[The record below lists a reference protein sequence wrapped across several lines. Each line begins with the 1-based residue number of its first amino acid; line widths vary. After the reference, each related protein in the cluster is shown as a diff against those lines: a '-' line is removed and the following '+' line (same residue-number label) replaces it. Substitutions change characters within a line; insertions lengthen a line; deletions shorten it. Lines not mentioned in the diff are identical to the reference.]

1 MENVHSFTAAVRG
14 YHYYR
19 RFWKP
24 EEKQK
29 LNCMH
34 ELNNPYDRFTIKL
47 VTLNGETVGH
57 LPKEL
62 SRITKFYLDRG
73 ASMHVALTSKHY
85 RRSPLVQ
92 GGIEIA
98 CLVVTRMPAT
108 RRNTEITEKYL
119 TLVKELYAE
128 PKEEEILGCFAD
140 EIINE
145 NNLPGASARST
156 ENKRIKETPRP
167 KR

>member
-1 MENVHSFTAAVRG
+1 
-14 YHYYR
+14 
-19 RFWKP
+19 
-24 EEKQK
+24 
-29 LNCMH
+29 MH
-34 ELNNPYDRFTIKL
+34 ELNNPYDQFAIKF

-73 ASMHVALTSKHY
+73 VSMRVELTSKLC
-85 RRSPLVQ
+85 RRPSVQ
-92 GGIEIA
+92 GGMKIA

-108 RRNTEITEKYL
+108 QRNTEITEKYL

-128 PKEEEILGCFAD
+128 LKEEEILGCFVD

-145 NNLPGASARST
+145 NNQPGASPRSM
-156 ENKRIKETPRP
+156 EN
-167 KR
+167 

>member
-1 MENVHSFTAAVRG
+1 
-14 YHYYR
+14 
-19 RFWKP
+19 
-24 EEKQK
+24 
-29 LNCMH
+29 MH
-34 ELNNPYDRFTIKL
+34 ELNNPYDRLAIKL

-62 SRITKFYLDRG
+62 SSITKFYLDRG
-73 ASMHVALTSKHY
+73 ASVHAELSSKHF

-92 GGIEIA
+92 GRMEIA

-108 RRNTEITEKYL
+108 RKNTETTEKYL

-128 PKEEEILGCFAD
+128 LKEEEILGCFVD

-156 ENKRIKETPRP
+156 EN
-167 KR
+167 

>member
-1 MENVHSFTAAVRG
+1 MENGHSFNASVRG

-29 LNCMH
+29 LNCIH
-34 ELNNPYDRFTIKL
+34 ELNNPYDRFAIKL
-47 VTLNGETVGH
+47 VILNSETVGH

-62 SRITKFYLDRG
+62 SHIIKFYLDRG
-73 ASMHVALTSKHY
+73 ASIHVEITPKHY
-85 RRSPLVQ
+85 RRSPLFQ
-92 GGIEIA
+92 EGMEIA

-108 RRNTEITEKYL
+108 RRNTEITESYL
-119 TLVKELYAE
+119 TLVKEIYAE
-128 PKEEEILGCFAD
+128 PKEEEIIGCFVD

-145 NNLPGASARST
+145 NNLPGAIARSM
-156 ENKRIKETPRP
+156 ETN
-167 KR
+167 

>member
-34 ELNNPYDRFTIKL
+34 ELNNPYDRFAIKL

-62 SRITKFYLDRG
+62 PSINKFYLDRG
-73 ASMHVALTSKHY
+73 ASMHEFITSKHY
-85 RRSPLVQ
+85 SRSPWVQ
-92 GGIEIA
+92 GGMEIA

-119 TLVKELYAE
+119 TLVKEL
-128 PKEEEILGCFAD
+128 
-140 EIINE
+140 
-145 NNLPGASARST
+145 
-156 ENKRIKETPRP
+156 
-167 KR
+167 